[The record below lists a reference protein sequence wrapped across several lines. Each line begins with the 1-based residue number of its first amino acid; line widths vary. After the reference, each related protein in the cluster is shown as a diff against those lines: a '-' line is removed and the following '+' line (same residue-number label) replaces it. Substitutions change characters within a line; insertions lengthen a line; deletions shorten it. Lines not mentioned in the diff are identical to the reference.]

1 MTQFITGKLYRAKR
15 AMTVYLGKEY
25 RQCAEILPAR
35 DVVMYLDKRPC
46 GVDNVAD
53 GGEVMDDYEFLW
65 QDKVII
71 VCTSKLDGMGGR
83 KDLTHWF
90 KRVL

>member
-15 AMTVYLGKEY
+15 AMTVYFKPGPAPMP
-25 RQCAEILPAR
+25 AEILPAWE
-35 DVVMYLDKRPC
+35 VVMYLDKRPC
-46 GVDNVAD
+46 GVDNVED
-53 GGEVMDDYEFLW
+53 GRGMDDYEFLW